1 MKKIVENYEQWFLY
15 DTNTFSTV
23 GHCLDEWGRC
33 AMAYVYDK
41 KKNPIAI
48 LKKRGKREKGMEE
61 IKIINNSYFSTQ
73 ENSSY
78 FIG

>member
-41 KKNPIAI
+41 KNPIAI
-48 LKKRGKREKGMEE
+48 LKKKREKRKRNGGN
-61 IKIINNSYFSTQ
+61 KNYKQ
-73 ENSSY
+73 
-78 FIG
+78 

>member
-1 MKKIVENYEQWFLY
+1 MTQTHSQQWA
-15 DTNTFSTV
+15 TV
-23 GHCLDEWGRC
+23 WMNEEDVLWHMC
-33 AMAYVYDK
+33 MI

-48 LKKRGKREKGMEE
+48 LKKGGKREKGMEE

>member
-1 MKKIVENYEQWFLY
+1 MNNGFYMTQTHSQQWA
-15 DTNTFSTV
+15 TV
-23 GHCLDEWGRC
+23 WMNEEDVLWHMC
-33 AMAYVYDK
+33 MIK

-48 LKKRGKREKGMEE
+48 LKKRGKRDKRTEE

>member
-1 MKKIVENYEQWFLY
+1 MTQTHSQQWATVWMNEEDVLWHMCMIKK
-15 DTNTFSTV
+15 
-23 GHCLDEWGRC
+23 
-33 AMAYVYDK
+33 K

-48 LKKRGKREKGMEE
+48 LKKKRGKREKGMEE
-61 IKIINNSYFSTQ
+61 IKIINNSYFSTH

>member
-1 MKKIVENYEQWFLY
+1 
-15 DTNTFSTV
+15 
-23 GHCLDEWGRC
+23 
-33 AMAYVYDK
+33 MAYVYDK

>member
-1 MKKIVENYEQWFLY
+1 MNNGFYMTQTHSQQWA
-15 DTNTFSTV
+15 TV
-23 GHCLDEWGRC
+23 WMNEEDVLWHMC
-33 AMAYVYDK
+33 M
-41 KKNPIAI
+41 I
-48 LKKRGKREKGMEE
+48 KREKGMEE